1 MSSHLLNETEASGAR
16 PIWLVGEQG
25 FGAWLEVQPP
35 AVRSWVRGQ
44 GFQAEKNKLLLIPTG
59 AGDGIAGAVLGLG
72 PTPDLSEPTIW
83 TSAGLP
89 DRLPPGRYRF
99 AGGFSAEGATHLTL
113 GWEYGSYRFTRYRK
127 PAGELPSLVAP
138 SGTDLEYVRLAS
150 QALAEARD
158 LINTPANDM
167 GPAELGEAVQR
178 LALQHEAE
186 CRITVGE
193 ELLRQNYPLIYEV
206 GKGSAREPRL
216 IDMRWGKRGAPQ
228 VTLVGKGVCFDTGG
242 LDIKPSSGMI
252 LMKKDMGGAALVLAL
267 ARMLMDADAPIQL
280 RLLIPAVENSISGR
294 SYRPSDVLRTRL
306 GLTVEIGNTDA
317 EGRLVLA
324 DALAEADREQPE
336 LLVDLATLTGA
347 ARVALG
353 PELPAI
359 YSNPTGLAEELR
371 AIGERESDPMWPMP
385 LWGGYEDDLAS
396 RIADLNNVSN
406 TQFAGSIIGALFL
419 KRFVIA
425 HAQLAARRRLRLE
438 PQGTARPAG
447 GSGSAHRAR
456 AVSAGAPAVR
466 VIIGRTRPESLAA
479 EAAFRREIAPWALL
493 GVTLGLV
500 EGATA
505 AVLIKK
511 TFADAARSVG
521 RESRRCLREWCT
533 GVVQRGEFRVG
544 ESRARP
550 RAHRAHGGAAGGFR
564 IAGGLARCG
573 TACARRTGVRRG
585 LDSRGARDLD
595 RHPYGARR
603 GVERELSAPG
613 DRALHR
619 PHRHRQFPGGVLDR
633 GARGLGAR

>member
-1 MSSHLLNETEASGAR
+1 MSSHLLNEAEASGAR

-25 FGAWLEVQPP
+25 FGAWLEVQTPG
-35 AVRSWVRGQ
+35 VRSWVRTQ
-44 GFQAEKNKLLLIPTG
+44 GFQAEKNKLLVIPT
-59 AGDGIAGAVLGLG
+59 ASGDGIAGAVLGLG
-72 PTPDLSEPTIW
+72 PTADLSEPTIW

-99 AGGFSAEGATHLTL
+99 AGSFSAVGATHLTL

-127 PAGELPSLVAP
+127 PPGELPSLVAP
-138 SGTDLEYVRLAS
+138 AGTDLEYVRLAS

-158 LINTPANDM
+158 LINTPANDL

-186 CRITVGE
+186 CRMIVGE

-324 DALAEADREQPE
+324 DALAEGDRESPD
-336 LLVDLATLTGA
+336 LLIDLATLTGA

-359 YSNPTGLAEELR
+359 YSTPAELADELR

-385 LWGGYEDDLAS
+385 LWAGYDEDLAS
-396 RIADLNNVSN
+396 RVADLNNVSS

-419 KRFVIA
+419 KRFV
-425 HAQLAARRRLRLE
+425 
-438 PQGTARPAG
+438 
-447 GSGSAHRAR
+447 S
-456 AVSAGAPAVR
+456 
-466 VIIGRTRPESLAA
+466 RTRNWLHADVYAWNAKERPG
-479 EAAFRREIAPWALL
+479 RP
-493 GVTLGLV
+493 V
-500 EGATA
+500 GADPHT
-505 AVLIKK
+505 V
-511 TFADAARSVG
+511 
-521 RESRRCLREWCT
+521 
-533 GVVQRGEFRVG
+533 
-544 ESRARP
+544 
-550 RAHRAHGGAAGGFR
+550 
-564 IAGGLARCG
+564 
-573 TACARRTGVRRG
+573 
-585 LDSRGARDLD
+585 
-595 RHPYGARR
+595 
-603 GVERELSAPG
+603 
-613 DRALHR
+613 RALYR
-619 PHRHRQFPGGVLDR
+619 LVRQRFG
-633 GARGLGAR
+633 

>member
-1 MSSHLLNETEASGAR
+1 MSSHLLNEAEASGAR

-25 FGAWLEVQPP
+25 YAAWLEVQSP
-35 AVRSWVRGQ
+35 AVRSWVRSQ
-44 GFQAEKNKLLLIPTG
+44 GFQAEKNKLLVVPTPS
-59 AGDGIAGAVLGLG
+59 GDGIAGAVLGLG

-89 DRLPPGRYRF
+89 DRLPAGRYRF
-99 AGGFSAEGATHLTL
+99 AGTFSAVGATHLTL

-127 PAGELPSLVAP
+127 PPGELPSLVAP
-138 SGTDLEYVRLAS
+138 AGTDLEYVRLAS

-158 LINTPANDM
+158 LINTPANDL

-294 SYRPSDVLRTRL
+294 SYRPSDVLRSRL
-306 GLTVEIGNTDA
+306 GLTVEVGNTDA

-324 DALAEADREQPE
+324 DALAEADREEPD
-336 LLVDLATLTGA
+336 LLIDLATLTGA

-359 YSNPTGLAEELR
+359 YSTPAGLAEELR
-371 AIGERESDPMWPMP
+371 AIGEQESDPMWPMP
-385 LWGGYEDDLAS
+385 LWSGYDEDLAS
-396 RIADLNNVSN
+396 RVADLNNVSS
-406 TQFAGSIIGALFL
+406 TQFAGSIVGALFL
-419 KRFVIA
+419 KRFV
-425 HAQLAARRRLRLE
+425 
-438 PQGTARPAG
+438 
-447 GSGSAHRAR
+447 S
-456 AVSAGAPAVR
+456 
-466 VIIGRTRPESLAA
+466 RTRDWLHADVYAWNAKERPG
-479 EAAFRREIAPWALL
+479 RP
-493 GVTLGLV
+493 V
-500 EGATA
+500 GADPHT
-505 AVLIKK
+505 V
-511 TFADAARSVG
+511 
-521 RESRRCLREWCT
+521 
-533 GVVQRGEFRVG
+533 
-544 ESRARP
+544 
-550 RAHRAHGGAAGGFR
+550 
-564 IAGGLARCG
+564 
-573 TACARRTGVRRG
+573 
-585 LDSRGARDLD
+585 
-595 RHPYGARR
+595 
-603 GVERELSAPG
+603 
-613 DRALHR
+613 RALYR
-619 PHRHRQFPGGVLDR
+619 LVRQRFG
-633 GARGLGAR
+633 

>member
-1 MSSHLLNETEASGAR
+1 MSSHLLNEAEASGAR

-25 FGAWLEVQPP
+25 FGAWLEVQTPG
-35 AVRSWVRGQ
+35 VRSWVRTQ
-44 GFQAEKNKLLLIPTG
+44 AFQAEKNKLLVIPTG
-59 AGDGIAGAVLGLG
+59 SGDGIAGAVLGLG
-72 PTPDLSEPTIW
+72 PTADLSEPTIW

-99 AGGFSAEGATHLTL
+99 AGSFSAVGATHLTL

-127 PAGELPSLVAP
+127 PPGELPSLVAP
-138 SGTDLEYVRLAS
+138 AGTDLEYVRLAS

-158 LINTPANDM
+158 LINTPANDL

-186 CRITVGE
+186 CRMIVGE

-324 DALAEADREQPE
+324 DALAEADRESPD
-336 LLVDLATLTGA
+336 LLIDLATLTGA

-359 YSNPTGLAEELR
+359 YSTPAELAEELR

-385 LWGGYEDDLAS
+385 LWAGYDEDLAS
-396 RIADLNNVSN
+396 RVADLNNVSS

-419 KRFVIA
+419 KRFV
-425 HAQLAARRRLRLE
+425 
-438 PQGTARPAG
+438 
-447 GSGSAHRAR
+447 S
-456 AVSAGAPAVR
+456 
-466 VIIGRTRPESLAA
+466 RTRNWLHADVYAWNAKERPG
-479 EAAFRREIAPWALL
+479 RP
-493 GVTLGLV
+493 V
-500 EGATA
+500 GADPHT
-505 AVLIKK
+505 V
-511 TFADAARSVG
+511 
-521 RESRRCLREWCT
+521 
-533 GVVQRGEFRVG
+533 
-544 ESRARP
+544 
-550 RAHRAHGGAAGGFR
+550 
-564 IAGGLARCG
+564 
-573 TACARRTGVRRG
+573 
-585 LDSRGARDLD
+585 
-595 RHPYGARR
+595 
-603 GVERELSAPG
+603 
-613 DRALHR
+613 RALYR
-619 PHRHRQFPGGVLDR
+619 LVRQRFG
-633 GARGLGAR
+633 